1 MFKLEWT
8 KRAMKELAKIQPPKQ
23 RQKIFAAVGEL
34 SECPT
39 ANTNVKAL
47 KNHSVGFRL
56 RVGDYRVLFDVDNGI
71 RIVTI
76 QEVKKRT

>member
-39 ANTNVKAL
+39 ANTNVK
-47 KNHSVGFRL
+47 
-56 RVGDYRVLFDVDNGI
+56 
-71 RIVTI
+71 
-76 QEVKKRT
+76 